1 MALRSGPV
9 RSAGCTNLHHEVE
22 LGVIIGRGG
31 SDIAAGDAMSHVA
44 GYVVALDM
52 TARELQEVAKKRGE
66 PWSVAKGS
74 DTGQLSRSSTAAA
87 AAAGP
92 NE

>member
-1 MALRSGPV
+1 
-9 RSAGCTNLHHEVE
+9 VE
-22 LGVIIGRGG
+22 LGVVIGRGG

-74 DTGQLSRSSTAAA
+74 DTGQLSRSQLQRQPCPADDQTGSRCARRF
-87 AAAGP
+87 P
-92 NE
+92 SSPHWR